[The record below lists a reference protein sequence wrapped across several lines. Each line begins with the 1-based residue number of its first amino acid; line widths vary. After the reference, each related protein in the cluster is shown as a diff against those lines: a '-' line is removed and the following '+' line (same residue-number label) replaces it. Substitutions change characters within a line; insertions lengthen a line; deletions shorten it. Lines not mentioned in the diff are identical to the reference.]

1 MVQELG
7 DKIFNSL
14 QKKSPSR
21 VLSHIIELL
30 EGIEV
35 DKIPAE
41 EIEEVQ
47 DKTKRI
53 QQIGYQINKNL

>member
-1 MVQELG
+1 MVKDLG
-7 DKIFNSL
+7 NRIFNSL

-30 EGIEV
+30 EGIEI

>member
-1 MVQELG
+1 MVKELG
-7 DKIFNSL
+7 DRIFNSL

-30 EGIEV
+30 ETIEV
-35 DKIPAE
+35 EKIPAD
-41 EIEEVQ
+41 EIVEVQ
-47 DKTKRI
+47 EKAKRI